1 MTPEFIEEIKT
12 HLNADHR
19 KDLRDITKVHAGLVW
34 ALDAS
39 LETIDLRG
47 MQLHVVGTET
57 TQTVFVAWQNPAEHS
72 GQLEARFM
80 ALLTQAKT
88 ALGQPLE
95 LVQTDLYGTG
105 RHSLTFAHE
114 QVFAALTN
122 PDHYPQWL
130 PMVGVVVASSHN
142 PLRLGSSLRFQPRGQ
157 PDVTIQMQVEH
168 LKNDHSFALHENSA
182 HQHKL
187 EFQVTPVAQG
197 CQLEIRMGSHAS
209 VEVSEI
215 EEHNRKFG
223 KLAEIIARK
232 LQGFLEKSGGLA

>member
-12 HLNADHR
+12 HLNAEHR
-19 KDLRDITKVHAGLVW
+19 KDLRDIAKVHAGLVW

-47 MQLHVVGTET
+47 MQLHVVGAET

-80 ALLTQAKT
+80 ALLTQAQT

-105 RHSLTFAHE
+105 RHSLTFAPE
-114 QVFAALTN
+114 RVFAALTN

-157 PDVTIQMQVEH
+157 PDVTMQMQVATFED
-168 LKNDHSFALHENSA
+168 NHSFALHEHGV

-187 EFQVTPVAQG
+187 EFRVTPRAEG
-197 CQLEIRMGSHAS
+197 CQLEVGMGSHAS
-209 VEVSEI
+209 LEAAEI
-215 EEHNRKFG
+215 EEHNQKFG
-223 KLAEIIARK
+223 KLAEMIARK
-232 LQGFLEKSGGLA
+232 LQVFLEKY